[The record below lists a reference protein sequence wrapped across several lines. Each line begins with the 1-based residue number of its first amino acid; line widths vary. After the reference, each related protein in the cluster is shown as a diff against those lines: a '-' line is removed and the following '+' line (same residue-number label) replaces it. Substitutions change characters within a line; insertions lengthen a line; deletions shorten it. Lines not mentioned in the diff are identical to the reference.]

1 MYGGNDDMKGNHR
14 IQVYYEHI
22 IKLPV
27 LDQLKSLAD
36 TTIDKDVQAELNEGL
51 NKKYKI
57 LKI

>member
-1 MYGGNDDMKGNHR
+1 MKGNHR